1 MIHPFQSH
9 VDATTL
15 GSCSPRLV
23 QTWCSSSEQSCACA
37 TLPHKYIT
45 LPPAGVWATPGNNI
59 LCDLRLSPTIFF
71 LGFFSHLF
79 GLCVS
84 QGRGFSLRPGGCS
97 PQRWLSTAR
106 KNFCSREVA
115 TASPVRKKTTYFPLE
130 KKPHNI
136 KGF

>member
-1 MIHPFQSH
+1 MIHPFHSY
-9 VDATTL
+9 VGATTL

-23 QTWCSSSEQSCACA
+23 QTCCSSSEQSCACA
-37 TLPHKYIT
+37 SLPYKCTTLPQ
-45 LPPAGVWATPGNNI
+45 AGVWAMPGNDV
-59 LCDLRLSPTIFF
+59 LCELRFSPAFFF
-71 LGFFSHLF
+71 LGFFSLLF
-79 GLCVS
+79 GLYAS
-84 QGRGFSLRPGGCS
+84 QGRGSSPKPRECS

-106 KNFCSREVA
+106 KNFCSGEGA